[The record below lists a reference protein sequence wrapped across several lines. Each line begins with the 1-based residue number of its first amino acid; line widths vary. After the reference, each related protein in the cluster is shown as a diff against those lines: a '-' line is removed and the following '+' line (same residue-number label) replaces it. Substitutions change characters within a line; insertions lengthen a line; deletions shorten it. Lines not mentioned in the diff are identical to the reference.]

1 MQKGF
6 LIARSN
12 LRRSKGQTAAIIVL
26 LLFAASMLNLWLML
40 SMDYKRNFDRCHDRL
55 NAEHVTLALSSDDA
69 DLRDFL
75 SETLEN
81 DPQVTQYCM
90 DDAFSMVGSFA
101 YNDGEV
107 NTEFIVLEKDAAL
120 NRSAGRVEIVED
132 GPFTSGIY
140 LPVLYSAGSHSVGDT
155 IDINIGNQSESYTIC
170 GFFNSAMAGSHN
182 CSMSALLLTE
192 DRYEE
197 FQKKEI
203 APRSTLVS
211 IRIQDKS
218 ESENFEAELKNKIS
232 SRFPDVRAL
241 SNSYTLVSSS
251 RYISQMICSGIVSA
265 MAFLVTLIALVVI
278 VSNVINYIQENM
290 QNLGAWKAAGYTSGQ
305 LISALQLQFSGIA
318 LTTSLAGIGL
328 SYCLFPSVNEMM
340 IAQTGIPY
348 SVHFLPLPALLTLV
362 CTVGSVALAVW
373 LASRRIKKI
382 EPIVA
387 LRQGVR
393 THSFRRNYVPLEKT
407 RAPLHLALA
416 LKTTLSGMKQNVT
429 ICITMLVLSLV
440 VVFSGLMFE
449 NMLVDMGPF
458 IDLIVGETADS
469 CINISTEI
477 EKDFIQ
483 ELEKDERVQ
492 KIYLY
497 HSAEVRHVDGMA
509 LMATVSEDFRDVN
522 NQNVCFEGRFPR
534 YSNEMAVA
542 AKYAREQDL
551 KIGDEIAL
559 TADGKEARYLISGFT
574 QISNNLGKD
583 CLLTRSGYE
592 RMGKLQDASYYI
604 NVTDGVDIDTFN
616 EDISR
621 KFGNAVYMS
630 INILSVMNGTATVYV
645 TLMKIIVIAVLV
657 LSMLIITFVLYLL
670 VRTMLNRKKRDY
682 GILKALGFTTG
693 QLILQTAL
701 SFMPAVMLS
710 TCLGIA
716 GSALIINPLTALF
729 LSGIGIVKCTFTVP
743 VVFITAAG
751 IGLILFAFAAACL
764 LSLRIRKITPRA
776 LLAGE

>member
-290 QNLGAWKAAGYTSGQ
+290 QNLGVWKAAGYTSGQ

-362 CTVGSVALAVW
+362 CTVGSVALAIW

-509 LMATVSEDFRDVN
+509 LMATISEDFKDVN

>member
-1 MQKGF
+1 MQKSI

-12 LRRSKGQTAAIIVL
+12 LRRSKGQTAAIILL

-69 DLRDFL
+69 GLRDFL

-81 DPQVTQYCM
+81 DSQVTQYCM

-107 NTEFIVLEKDAAL
+107 NTEFIVMEKEAAL
-120 NRSAGRVEIVED
+120 NRPIGKVEIVED
-132 GPFTSGIY
+132 SPFTSGVY
-140 LPVLYSAGSHSVGDT
+140 LPMLYSTGSHSVGDT
-155 IDINIGNQSESYTIC
+155 LDINIGNQVESYTIC

-182 CSMSALLLTE
+182 CSMSALLLTK
-192 DRYEE
+192 DQYRK
-197 FQKKEI
+197 FQELDI
-203 APRSTLVS
+203 APKSTLVS
-211 IRIQDKS
+211 VRIHDKS
-218 ESENFEAELKNKIS
+218 ESDNFEAKLKNKLS
-232 SRFPDVRAL
+232 SRFPDVLAL
-241 SNSYTLVSSS
+241 SNSYALVSTS
-251 RYISQMICSGIVSA
+251 RYISQMICAGIVSA

-290 QNLGAWKAAGYTSGQ
+290 QNLGAWKATGYTSGQ
-305 LISALQLQFSGIA
+305 LVFALQLQFSGITLA
-318 LTTSLAGIGL
+318 TSLIGIGL

-348 SVHFLPLPALLTLV
+348 RVHFLPLPALLTLAS
-362 CTVGSVALAVW
+362 TVGAVALAVW

-387 LRQGVR
+387 LRQGIL
-393 THSFRRNYVPLEKT
+393 THSFRHNHVPLET
-407 RAPLHLALA
+407 AHAPLHLALA

-429 ICITMLVLSLV
+429 VCITMLVLSLV
-440 VVFSGLMFE
+440 SVFSGLMVE

-458 IDLIVGETADS
+458 LDLIVGETADS
-469 CINISTEI
+469 CININTES
-477 EKDFIQ
+477 EEDFLR
-483 ELEKDERVQ
+483 ELEKDKRVQ

-497 HSAEVRHVDGMA
+497 HSTEVRHVGGMA
-509 LMATVSEDFRDVN
+509 LMATMSEDFRDVN
-522 NQNVCFEGRFPR
+522 NQNVCFEGRFPK
-534 YSNEMAVA
+534 YDNEMAVA
-542 AKYAREQDL
+542 AKYAKEYDL
-551 KIGDEIAL
+551 NIGDEMTL
-559 TADGKEARYLISGFT
+559 TADGKEARYLITGFT

-592 RMGKLQDASYYI
+592 RMGKLTEASYYI
-604 NVTDGVDIDTFN
+604 NVADGVDVDTFN
-616 EDISR
+616 EDING
-621 KFGNAVYMS
+621 KFDHAVNMS
-630 INILSVMNGTATVYV
+630 INILSVLDGTASVYV

-657 LSMLIITFVLYLL
+657 LSALIITFVLYLL
-670 VRTMLNRKKRDY
+670 VRTMLNNKKRDY

-701 SFMPAVMLS
+701 SFMPAVILS
-710 TCLGIA
+710 TILGIA

-729 LSGIGIVKCTFTVP
+729 LGGIGIVKCTFTVP
-743 VVFITAAG
+743 VGFITAAG
-751 IGLILFAFAAACL
+751 IGQILFAFAAACL
-764 LSLRIRKITPRA
+764 LSLRIRKLAPRT